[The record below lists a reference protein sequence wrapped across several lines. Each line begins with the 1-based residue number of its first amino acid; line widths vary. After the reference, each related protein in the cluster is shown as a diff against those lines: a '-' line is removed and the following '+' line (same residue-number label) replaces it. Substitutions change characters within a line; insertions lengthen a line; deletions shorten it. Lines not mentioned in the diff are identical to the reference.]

1 MKSLVRLF
9 QVVSHHYGEV
19 CGISTIRDF
28 QTVTERVEHEGLSFL
43 TIALPAY
50 CKDFERSLA
59 DGRLRSDLF
68 NFWKKRKGTP
78 QFLRGFLELVF
89 NSDGLLRDKP
99 NIEAIEGIRQ
109 ICLMYKK
116 FRAEC
121 TPKRVYSTLSGY
133 VTTDLDV
140 AEHYDEIGQ
149 HLLDD
154 FVENAEILFSPVLRQ
169 LESDLSQD
177 PSFIVPRHG
186 PGTTADSTIGNNK
199 YNWLTW
205 TERLSKFFNAN
216 DYLLSSLKSDDRA
229 SKINILKPGAEPPV
243 RVITVPKTLKAPRI
257 IAIEPVH
264 MQYMQ
269 QGVLEVLIPLL
280 ESRKMFSSLGFTDQS
295 INQRLAALA
304 SRTQSLATLD
314 LSEASDRVHNELV
327 KLMLLKFPTLSGIV
341 QATRSE
347 RADVPGFGSITLS
360 KFASMGSALCFPIE
374 AMVFLT
380 IMSVAWRKGSTVHA
394 FKRNRWRFLKAV
406 RVYGD
411 DIIVPNDFAI
421 PAKNSLELFGL
432 KVNTAK
438 SFWTGKFRESCGAD
452 YYDGEEVKPL
462 YVKCSPPTSRGSV
475 DDVQSTVSIRNLF
488 YERGL
493 WSVAAYLDDC
503 IKGIAPFPT
512 VDKTSPILGRFSY
525 LYDPSQ
531 YRLDKYLHRPVA
543 FGMVAKA
550 TKPSMPLDGYGAL
563 MKFFLKRGLDPIF
576 SKDHL
581 LRDGR
586 PRSAAI
592 SLRWAPAA

>member
-1 MKSLVRLF
+1 MKSLVQLF
-9 QVVSHHYGEV
+9 QVVSHHYGEI

-28 QTVTERVEHEGLSFL
+28 QTVTERIQHEGLSFL
-43 TIALPAY
+43 TITLPTFS
-50 CKDFERSLA
+50 KDFERSLS

-68 NFWKKRKGTP
+68 RFWKKRKGSP

-99 NIEAIEGIRQ
+99 NIDAIEGIRQ
-109 ICLMYKK
+109 LCLMFKK
-116 FRAEC
+116 YRAEC
-121 TPKRVYSTLSGY
+121 TPERTFTTLASY
-133 VTTDLDV
+133 ITTDLDIK
-140 AEHYDEIGQ
+140 AHFDEIGQ

-154 FVENAEILFSPVLRQ
+154 FAENAEILFNPVLRR
-169 LESDLSQD
+169 LENDLSQD

-199 YNWLTW
+199 YNWMTW
-205 TERLSKFFNAN
+205 TKRLSALLNAN
-216 DYLLSSLKSDDRA
+216 DFLLSSLENDDRA
-229 SKINILKPGAEPPV
+229 SSIDILEPEAEPPV
-243 RVITVPKTLKAPRI
+243 RVITVPKTLKTPRI

-264 MQYMQ
+264 MQYVQ
-269 QGVLEVLIPLL
+269 QGLLELLVPLL
-280 ESRKMFSSLGFTDQS
+280 ESKRMYSSLGFLDQT
-295 INQRLAALA
+295 INQRLAHKA
-304 SRTQSLATLD
+304 SIDMSLATLD

-327 KLMLLKFPTLSGIV
+327 QIMLKGFPTLSRLV

-347 RADVPGFGSITLS
+347 RADVPGFGIYSLS

-380 IMSVAWRKGSTVHA
+380 IMSVGWRNGSTVLA
-394 FKRNRWRFLKAV
+394 FKRKRKQFLEAV

-432 KVNTAK
+432 KVNAAK

-452 YYDGEEVKPL
+452 YYDGESVKPL
-462 YVKCSPPTSRGSV
+462 YVKSDIPTSRGPV
-475 DDVQSTVSIRNLF
+475 DDVQSTVSLRNLF

-493 WSVAAYLDDC
+493 WSVAAWLDDRL
-503 IKGIAPFPT
+503 KRIAPFPAIG
-512 VDKTSPILGRFSY
+512 KTSPILGRFTY
-525 LYDPSQ
+525 LPIVN
-531 YRLDKYLHRPVA
+531 YRLDRNLHCPIA
-543 FGMVAKA
+543 FGMVVKA
-550 TKPSMPLDGYGAL
+550 PKPKMPLDGYGAL

-592 SLRWAPAA
+592 TLRWAPAN